1 MTTLQAFNALL
12 RNFMD
17 ELAQTFPEDVTLSVS
32 TTSFD
37 ALVKANARKPLQ
49 LFMEAAGA
57 HAQLILT
64 KDPALFEHPLTL
76 AGALDL
82 KKYWDSPGLS
92 EASKDAIWGYL
103 QQLYLLGSTVSALPP
118 EMLGAIETMA
128 QECASKIE
136 SGEADLSSIT
146 SMLLGGNIGG
156 ALGSGNLGGVLG
168 SGNLGGVLGS
178 GNPLASLLGSLGN
191 GTDDLFSSSSLS
203 RPLASNTTTKK
214 KKSKK

>member
-17 ELAQTFPEDVTLSVS
+17 ELAQTFPEDATLSAS
-32 TTSFD
+32 LTGLD

-49 LFMEAAGA
+49 LFMDAVGA

-64 KDPALFEHPLTL
+64 KDPALFAQPLTL
-76 AGALDL
+76 SGAFDL

-146 SMLLGGNIGG
+146 SMLLSGGGGLGLGSLGG
-156 ALGSGNLGGVLG
+156 AAGA
-168 SGNLGGVLGS
+168 
-178 GNPLASLLGSLGN
+178 GNPLASLLGSLG
-191 GTDDLFSSSSLS
+191 GGSESHSPLSLPSSR
-203 RPLASNTTTKK
+203 RP